1 MDDNFKLYSQYYDL
15 LNADKD
21 YAAET
26 DYVDHLIKRYRSNS
40 KSILE
45 LGSGTGKHAFLLA
58 NKNYQV
64 LGLERSADM
73 VAIANKKNN
82 QNVSFIVADI
92 TDFSLNKSF
101 DVATSLFHVISYL
114 TDNKSLIQTFKNV
127 HQHLKIDGI
136 FIFDVW
142 HSSAV
147 YYQQPEKR
155 TKKLGDSNL
164 EVLRKA
170 NPIIY
175 SEINVVEVDYEI
187 IIKNLIDQSTNQIY
201 EKHPMR
207 HFSKPEIEL
216 LALITGFDILM
227 SEEFITSLQP
237 SVNTWGV
244 CYILRKKLI

>member
-1 MDDNFKLYSQYYDL
+1 V
-15 LNADKD
+15 DKD
-21 YAAET
+21 YNAEVN
-26 DYVDHLIKRYRSNS
+26 YVDYLIKTYKANS

-45 LGSGTGKHAFLLA
+45 LGAGTGKHAFLLA
-58 NKNYQV
+58 DKGYDI

-73 VAIANKKNN
+73 VAIANKE
-82 QNVSFIVADI
+82 QNPHVKFVVADI
-92 TDFSLNKSF
+92 TDFKLDKSF

-127 HQHLKIDGI
+127 HQHLNKDGL

-147 YYQQPEKR
+147 NHQIPEKR
-155 TKKLGDSNL
+155 TKKLQNDTI

-175 SEINVVEVDYEI
+175 SEVNVVEVDYDI
-187 IIKNLIDQSTNQIY
+187 TITNLKDQTSEKIF

-207 HFSKPEIEL
+207 HFSKPEIEI
-216 LALITGFDILM
+216 LAFATGFELLHT
-227 SEEFITSLQP
+227 EEFETKTSP
-237 SVNTWGV
+237 STETWGV
-244 CYILRKKLI
+244 CYILKKID

>member
-1 MDDNFKLYSQYYDL
+1 MHHSNFKLYSQYYDL
-15 LNADKD
+15 LYADKN
-21 YAAET
+21 YVAEANYIA
-26 DYVDHLIKRYRSNS
+26 DLIHTYKPNS

-45 LGSGTGKHAFLLA
+45 LGAGTGKHAFLLA
-58 NKNYQV
+58 KKGFQL

-73 VAIANKKNN
+73 VAIANQENN
-82 QNVSFIVADI
+82 QQVSFKVADI
-92 TDFSLNKSF
+92 TDFNLIQSF

-127 HQHLKIDGI
+127 HQHLNNDGI

-147 YYQQPEKR
+147 HHQIPEKR
-155 TKKLGDSNL
+155 TKKLQNENM

-175 SEINVVEVDYEI
+175 PELNVVEVDYEI
-187 IIKNLIDQSTNQIY
+187 TITNLKDKTNHQIY

-207 HFSKPEIEL
+207 YFSRPEIGL
-216 LALITGFDILM
+216 LAYATGFELVHT
-227 SEEFITSLQP
+227 EAFLTKENP
-237 SVNTWGV
+237 SIYTWGV
-244 CYILRKKLI
+244 TYILKKI